1 LLRTLAG
8 ENMPIFKYRVR
19 DRSGKAVTG
28 TIDAPTLESA
38 GDRLYQIGY
47 FPIAIEEESASS
59 SRNLSD
65 LLKRFKKVKLEEL
78 IVFSQ
83 QLSTLYKAGLP
94 LLTGLKSLIEQVEN
108 KKFKEALQEVH
119 LQIEGGN
126 TLFGA
131 MSKFPDVFS
140 VVYVNMIRAGE
151 TSGKLGESLDR
162 FVTLADRELRTRQ
175 RVKETTRYP
184 KIVIFSLV
192 IAFGVLIAFV
202 IPRFAQVF
210 TQFKT
215 PLPLPTRMMIGIN
228 DIFHT
233 YWYIILAMLFGVPIL
248 LKRYLQMEN
257 GRIFWDRLKIRIPV
271 FGRLFLIAAL
281 SRFTHTFVMLNKSGI
296 PILQV
301 LEITSTTINNV
312 ILSQSIEEISR
323 KVREGSSLADAMRE
337 SGRFTPLVIQ
347 MASVGESSGTFDE
360 MLVRITEYY
369 DVELENSIKKMT
381 TYIEPALTLFMG
393 VVVLFL
399 ALAVF
404 LPWWNMASLFR

>member
-1 LLRTLAG
+1 
-8 ENMPIFKYRVR
+8 MPTFKYRVR
-19 DRSGKAVTG
+19 DRSGKAMTG
-28 TIDAPTLESA
+28 TIEAQTIEMA
-38 GDRLYQIGY
+38 GNHLYQTGY
-47 FPIAIEEESASS
+47 FPIAIEVESVSTS
-59 SRNLSD
+59 LNLTD
-65 LLKRFKKVKLEEL
+65 LWKRFQKVKLEEL

-94 LLTGLKSLIEQVEN
+94 LLTGLRSLKEQTLN
-108 KKFKEALQEVH
+108 PRFKEILEEVG

-126 TLFGA
+126 TLFSS

-184 KIVIFSLV
+184 KIVIFSV
-192 IAFGVLIAFV
+192 IVAFFVLLTFV
-202 IPRFAQVF
+202 IPRFAQIF
-210 TQFKT
+210 AQFKT

-228 DIFHT
+228 YLFQN
-233 YWYIILAMLFGVPIL
+233 YWYLILPAFVFIPIL
-248 LKRYLQMEN
+248 LTRYIRTEN

-281 SRFTHTFVMLNKSGI
+281 SRFAHTFVMLNKSGI
-296 PILQV
+296 PILQI

-337 SGRFTPLVIQ
+337 SGKFTPLIIQ
-347 MASVGESSGTFDE
+347 MVAVGESTGTFDE

-369 DVELENSIKKMT
+369 DLELENAIKKMT

-404 LPWWNMASLFR
+404 LPWWNMASLFK